1 MEPFTYLVKSATILT
16 MFYLIYMLFLR
27 KETHFKAH
35 RVYLILGVIASV
47 LLPFLYFT
55 QTIYVD
61 VPAVEYTAPSSII
74 DLSPSNDQI
83 IVEEPFN
90 WWNVAIAG
98 YLLGCC
104 IMLLRLFIQLGS
116 LWMLITANPAQKL
129 NGFRYVRVSR
139 SIAPFS
145 FFNYIVYNPQL
156 HSETELQM
164 ILKHEQAHVFQW
176 HSADILLANLL
187 LVLQWCNPFA
197 WLYKKSVEENLEF
210 LADNATIV
218 AVPDKKDYQLALVK
232 ASSARYIPSL
242 TTNFYKSFIKKRI
255 IMLNKRT
262 SKKYHVLKVATILPL
277 LLVFLYSFNL
287 KQDIT
292 YNVIPSE
299 SNPVIETVADL
310 EPEIAISET
319 PKSEVSDAS
328 TALIPAEETS
338 EEPMTTAQ
346 IDRPVIAKVNTSMYT
361 VADFKKIE
369 FKITKKTT
377 DAQLEEMKR
386 TAKKEH
392 KIDLSYSVER
402 NSNNDITRI
411 QITYSGKDS
420 NGNYSI
426 HDEEGIADF
435 VFYVNED
442 GRSGFYS
449 EEVEARRAERMADRA
464 ARMKERSR
472 ERNEDVERLREKREQ
487 MREEIIV
494 EREAIREEM
503 IKKRKEM
510 REKMKDRRK
519 EVIIR
524 GEGGDHVIIDDDEG
538 NVVKRYK
545 IASAESGKGS
555 SHVYVLDKDNNEL
568 AHWVNGGEH
577 SVVIDK
583 NTSNDDL
590 AELKKKFKAKG
601 IDFKYSKVKRN
612 SNGEITGIKITV
624 DDNKGSKR
632 TIVSKSDDG
641 EPINQMLIELQ

>member
-1 MEPFTYLVKSATILT
+1 MEPLTYLVKSATILT

-35 RVYLILGVIASV
+35 RVYLILGVVASV

-55 QTIYVD
+55 QSIHID
-61 VPAVEYTAPSSII
+61 IPAVEYTTHPPITGLTPTHEPVVI
-74 DLSPSNDQI
+74 
-83 IVEEPFN
+83 EEPFN

-98 YLLGCC
+98 YLLGSC
-104 IMLLRLFIQLGS
+104 IMLLRLFTQLGS
-116 LWMLITANPAQKL
+116 LWMLITTNPSQKL
-129 NGFRYVRVSR
+129 NSFRYVRVNR
-139 SIAPFS
+139 RIAPFS

-164 ILKHEQAHVFQW
+164 ILKHEQAHAFQW
-176 HSADILLANLL
+176 HSTDILLANLL

-232 ASSARYIPSL
+232 ASSARYVPSL

-262 SKKYHVLKVATILPL
+262 SKKYHVLKVAAILPL
-277 LLVFLYSFNL
+277 LAVFLYSFNL

-299 SNPVIETVADL
+299 SEPLLETIFEL
-310 EPEIAISET
+310 QPESAASET
-319 PKSEVSDAS
+319 PQSEISQAS
-328 TALIPAEETS
+328 TVAASAEEIS
-338 EEPMTTAQ
+338 EEPISKAE
-346 IDRPVIAKVNTSMYT
+346 IDRPVVAKVNTSMYT
-361 VADFKKIE
+361 GADFRKIE

-377 DAQLEEMKR
+377 DAQLEEIKR

-411 QITYSGKDS
+411 QIIYSGKDS

-449 EEVEARRAERMADRA
+449 EEVEARRAERMAERT
-464 ARMKERSR
+464 ARLEQRSR
-472 ERNEDVERLREKREQ
+472 ERGEDVDRLREKREQ
-487 MREEIIV
+487 MREDMIE
-494 EREAIREEM
+494 EREAMRKQM
-503 IKKRKEM
+503 IKERKEM
-510 REKMKDRRK
+510 RDKMKEHRK
-519 EVIIR
+519 EVIIK
-524 GEGGDHVIIDDDEG
+524 GDGGSHVIIDDEG
-538 NVVKRYK
+538 DVIKRYK

-555 SHVYVLDKDNNEL
+555 SQVYVLDKDSNEL
-568 AHWVNGGEH
+568 AHWVNGPEH

-583 NTSNDDL
+583 NTSNNEL

-612 SNGEITGIKITV
+612 SQGEITGIKITV

-641 EPINQMLIELQ
+641 DPINQMLIELQ